1 MNGFAPLVDAPVGIL
16 LVDDHAVV
24 REGYR
29 RLIER
34 HPPLHIVAEAG
45 SGEEAYRLYTE
56 LAPDLVVMDIT
67 LPGASGIQTLQRILA
82 RDRDARVLVFT
93 MHRDATFVEKALE
106 SGALGYVT
114 KSSPPDLLVQAIR
127 AVHARRQTLSP
138 DVQDELA
145 ALRRAGSAGR
155 NALAALSAREFEI
168 LRMLVAARS
177 REDIADTLHLSLK
190 TVLNIHYQIKSK
202 LGVSTDIELMHA
214 ARQLGLID

>member
-1 MNGFAPLVDAPVGIL
+1 MSGFPPASDTPIGIL

-34 HPPLHIVAEAG
+34 HPPLHIVAEADG
-45 SGEEAYRLYTE
+45 GEEAYRLYVD

-67 LPGASGIQTLQRILA
+67 LPGVSGIQALQRIVA

-106 SGALGYVT
+106 SGALGYIT
-114 KSSPPDLLVQAIR
+114 KSSPPELLVQAIR

-138 DVQDELA
+138 DVQAELA
-145 ALRRAGSAGR
+145 SLRRAGGAGR
-155 NALAALSAREFEI
+155 NALASLSAREFEI
-168 LRMLVAARS
+168 LRMLIAARS
-177 REDIADTLHLSLK
+177 REDIAESLHLSLK

-214 ARQLGLID
+214 ARQLNLLD

>member
-1 MNGFAPLVDAPVGIL
+1 MNGFPPPADARIGIL

-45 SGEEAYRLYTE
+45 SGEEAYRLYAD

-67 LPGASGIQTLQRILA
+67 LPGVSGIQALQRIVA

-106 SGALGYVT
+106 SGALGYIT
-114 KSSPPDLLVQAIR
+114 KSSPPELLVQAIR

-138 DVQDELA
+138 DVQAELA
-145 ALRRAGSAGR
+145 SLRRAGGSGR
-155 NALAALSAREFEI
+155 NALASLSAREFEI
-168 LRMLVAARS
+168 LRMLIAARS
-177 REDIADTLHLSLK
+177 REDIAESLHLSLK
-190 TVLNIHYQIKSK
+190 TVLNIHYQIKAK

-214 ARQLGLID
+214 ARQFKLLD